1 MLDPYCLAYQ
11 NTDLIP
17 QLETKVSSNQLLNFQ
32 IILCVKIKITWKLNS
47 LYKLLGQHFFAVE
60 SIETN

>member
-32 IILCVKIKITWKLNS
+32 IILSVKIKITWKLNS
-47 LYKLLGQHFFAVE
+47 L
-60 SIETN
+60 